1 MKRQMRKKL
10 FLAQLRTCPWG
21 VTLLSAFSDFLFFP
35 PREVTAVWFLPLD
48 STTICSST
56 AKSCWSQWEKDGFC
70 DLACTFCPS
79 ANGIHYQ
86 KQTLMG
92 ALSPGLGITWQL
104 HSQAIWVYTS
114 IYLWIPCAHLPSRTD
129 LDQTDLDQSNHLM
142 GGLCGWQ
149 GYQDSTAYV
158 VWICLSKYMFNSN
171 WFFKNWN
178 FITTTKHI
186 IREELGYK
194 M

>member
-1 MKRQMRKKL
+1 M
-10 FLAQLRTCPWG
+10 
-21 VTLLSAFSDFLFFP
+21 TLLSLAEHEKADEKEVVSGSASNMPMGCDIAECFFWLPFFSP
-35 PREVTAVWFLPLD
+35 QGND
-48 STTICSST
+48 SCLISPTGLHNYLLLYSKILLIT
-56 AKSCWSQWEKDGFC
+56 WEKDGFC

-92 ALSPGLGITWQL
+92 ALGITWQL

-114 IYLWIPCAHLPSRTD
+114 IYLWIPCAHLPLRTD

-171 WFFKNWN
+171 WFF
-178 FITTTKHI
+178 
-186 IREELGYK
+186 
-194 M
+194 

>member
-21 VTLLSAFSDFLFFP
+21 VTLLSAFSDFLFFFP
-35 PREVTAVWFLPLD
+35 QGND
-48 STTICSST
+48 SCLISPTGLHNYLLLYSKILLIT
-56 AKSCWSQWEKDGFC
+56 WEKDGFC

-92 ALSPGLGITWQL
+92 ALSPALEMTWQL

-114 IYLWIPCAHLPSRTD
+114 IYLWIPCDHLPSRTD

-171 WFFKNWN
+171 WFF
-178 FITTTKHI
+178 
-186 IREELGYK
+186 
-194 M
+194 